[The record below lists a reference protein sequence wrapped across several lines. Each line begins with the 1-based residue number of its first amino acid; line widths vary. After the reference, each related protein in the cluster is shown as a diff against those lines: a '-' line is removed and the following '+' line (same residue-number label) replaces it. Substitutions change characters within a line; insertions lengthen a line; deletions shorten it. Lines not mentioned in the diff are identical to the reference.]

1 MSFLTDHQ
9 RKRFKPA
16 NIPDSATAS
25 AASNNVQS
33 AQIIHQNEN
42 QNLNPS
48 RPFLNSLSRQL
59 VQPEKENQSAQPAVN
74 QKYHGNDDRYQYPT
88 ALHALNNNVS
98 GVQQQ
103 QKAIVSVPVPQK
115 KISESR
121 RVKESSEFDCMNT
134 DDDLMAMAAMADH
147 DMTLDKPLQQQQP
160 ILVDL
165 QPLKPDDTADMDFN
179 QYCFMGK
186 EETMVAKQVITE
198 EKERFAV
205 ALVDKMSKG
214 LDTSVEKNVLLDIK
228 AHLLLIDAALSMNDW
243 RSCPKNV
250 NPYAKCPFKAV
261 LTSLLSVVED
271 QIKIISMEISDLV
284 LVDDLH
290 TAAPLMVTKAALDRK
305 KSLIGDAIPSN
316 GPSMASS
323 DHPVILPIDS
333 VSQVSA
339 GTSFRQRSQTAQQ
352 QHLHQ
357 HQQSQQNISL
367 PQQYHHQLKKPDFHV
382 RNSPRGAVAAASPIL
397 PKNHSP
403 IIVITS
409 SQPVGP
415 ECDIVAETI
424 PSVASNRRNAMPLS
438 APGPSLKRSTP
449 GSMIPLANALP
460 LSAAK
465 PAIQYPW
472 TSSVWSNMKNFF
484 GLTSFRKNQLEAI
497 NATLAGKDCFV
508 LMPTGGGKSLCYQLP
523 ATINE
528 GFTKGVTIVVSPLLS
543 LIQDQVQ
550 SLVDKQIWASALN
563 SSMTAQSRKILFTG
577 GSFGLFA
584 ISNSH
589 GSQSYYRAQFGKTE
603 NSIGLCHPR
612 NACQE

>member
-1 MSFLTDHQ
+1 MSFLTNHQ

-16 NIPDSATAS
+16 NIPDSATVS

-33 AQIIHQNEN
+33 PQINHQNEN
-42 QNLNPS
+42 QNLDPS
-48 RPFLNSLSRQL
+48 RPFFNSLSRQL
-59 VQPEKENQSAQPAVN
+59 VQPEKENQYTQSAAN
-74 QKYHGNDDRYQYPT
+74 QKYHGNDDRYQYPMT
-88 ALHALNNNVS
+88 LHALNNNVS
-98 GVQQQ
+98 GVQHQ
-103 QKAIVSVPVPQK
+103 QKAFVSVIVPQK

-121 RVKESSEFDCMNT
+121 RLKESSEFDCMNT

-147 DMTLDKPLQQQQP
+147 EMTLDKPFQQQQP

-165 QPLKPDDTADMDFN
+165 QPQKPDGIADFDFN

-186 EETMVAKQVITE
+186 EETVVAKQVITE

-214 LDTSVEKNVLLDIK
+214 LDTSVEKNMLMDIK
-228 AHLLLIDAALSMNDW
+228 AHLVLIDAALSINDW
-243 RSCPKNV
+243 RSCPKTV

-271 QIKIISMEISDLV
+271 QIKIISMEIAELV
-284 LVDDLH
+284 LADDVD
-290 TAAPLMVTKAALDRK
+290 TYAPLMETKAALDRK
-305 KSLIGDAIPSN
+305 KSLIGDAIPSKC
-316 GPSMASS
+316 PSMASS
-323 DHPVILPIDS
+323 DHPL
-333 VSQVSA
+333 SQVSA
-339 GTSFRQRSQTAQQ
+339 GKSFRQRAQTAQQ
-352 QHLHQ
+352 EQHLQQ
-357 HQQSQQNISL
+357 HLQPQQQIGL
-367 PQQYHHQLKKPDFHV
+367 PQQHQRQLKKSDFYV
-382 RNSPRGAVAAASPIL
+382 PNSPSGAVAVASPI
-397 PKNHSP
+397 PQKNHSP

-409 SQPVGP
+409 SQPLGL
-415 ECDIVAETI
+415 EYDIAAETI

-438 APGPSLKRSTP
+438 APGPSLRRSTP
-449 GSMIPLANALP
+449 GSMIPLANARP
-460 LSAAK
+460 PSAAK
-465 PAIQYPW
+465 PAIHYPW
-472 TSSVWSNMKNFF
+472 TSSVWSNMKDFF

-497 NATLAGKDCFV
+497 NATLSGKDCFV

-523 ATINE
+523 ATISE

-563 SSMTAQSRKILFTG
+563 SSMAAQARKILFTG
-577 GSFGLFA
+577 GPFGFLA

-589 GSQSYYRAQFGKTE
+589 YSQTYYRAQFGKTE
-603 NSIGLCHPR
+603 NSIGVCHPR